1 MKFAPSRINL
11 YLAMLLL
18 AAAAG
23 GCASEEERRQ
33 KKEAS
38 SLRLYLEQEFDRGDQ
53 TTVVPVYRADP
64 SLVRI
69 DKNYF
74 LDEGHLT
81 RAEVVDVVGGF
92 AIAVQFDFHGTLVL
106 ENVSNSY
113 RGRRVAIYCLFT
125 DGRWLAAPRLGQRI
139 TDGKLVFTP
148 DATREE
154 AERLVRGLNNVA
166 VQLGNQPKPG
176 KQKQAED
183 SF

>member
-1 MKFAPSRINL
+1 MKFDRSRINL
-11 YLAMLLL
+11 YLALLL
-18 AAAAG
+18 FVAAAS
-23 GCASEEERRQ
+23 GCATEEERRL
-33 KKEAS
+33 KEEAS
-38 SLRLYLEQEFDRGDQ
+38 SLRLYLEQESDRGDQ
-53 TTVVPVYRADP
+53 TTVVPIYRAAP

-74 LDEGHLT
+74 LDEGHLI
-81 RAEVVDVVGGF
+81 RADVVDVVGGF
-92 AIAVQFDFHGTLVL
+92 AIAVEFDFHGRLVL

-113 RGRRVAIYCLFT
+113 RGRRIAIYSMFT
-125 DGRWLAAPRLGQRI
+125 DGRWLAAPRMVQRI

-166 VQLGNQPKPG
+166 VQLGNQPKSG
-176 KQKQAED
+176 KQPKTED